1 MFETEPATVR
11 WEPNVFLMGVTQ
23 SMMPGNAI
31 DVGMGSGRNAIFL
44 ARLGWMVTG
53 IDTSRVG
60 VARARERAGAE
71 KLSLNA
77 GQQDMFQFDYG
88 VERYDLVL
96 FMYMGPVRDLDRRLV
111 EALRPGGYLVI
122 EHFAGAFEPGSLPML
137 FRGLDVLQYTEVDDF
152 PDYDQRNKQKVVRFL
167 GRKRR

>member
-1 MFETEPATVR
+1 MFETEPKHVR
-11 WEPNVFLMGVTQ
+11 WEPNMFLMGVTR

-31 DVGMGSGRNAIFL
+31 DVGMGSGRNAVYL
-44 ARLGWMVTG
+44 ARSGWTVTG

-60 VARARERAGAE
+60 VARARERAVAE
-71 KLSLNA
+71 KVSLNA
-77 GQQDMFQFDYG
+77 IEQDMFRFDYG
-88 VERYDLVL
+88 TARYDLVL

-122 EHFAGAFEPGSLPML
+122 EHFAGAFEPGSLKML
-137 FRGLDVLQYTEVDDF
+137 FSGLEVVQYTEVDDF

-167 GRKRR
+167 ARKPR